1 MTFEDL
7 RREYAN
13 DRIGEGI
20 YRIVRDL
27 ASKIGR
33 RYPESIYNGGMSWDN
48 QSFDDL
54 CQEVVIDQLLGQNQ
68 IDYIFDQATST
79 ESVRRLLTMQV
90 KRALS
95 ARRKKSSIDRLLG
108 RISDLGTAGRLEK
121 AGNHSLQIYRPLG
134 STAHYTNLSDAQIN
148 ACASAV
154 SSIPRLASRLDSSR
168 ETMIYTRRHLETLI
182 NTIFT
187 VVPAV
192 SARDFERI
200 FKILLTPWDPEHII
214 IIDDE
219 GIMGPLAQ
227 DPIEHKEMIATATK
241 FAENLNHR
249 ERVTLVMKSQHSSDA
264 QIAAELKLS
273 RPTVAEL
280 KQTVLDRMK
289 ELMHGLPEDLLKIFM
304 GHFLERCTT
313 LLEEAALEEAAQ

>member
-20 YRIVRDL
+20 YMIVHDL
-27 ASKIGR
+27 AFKIGR

-54 CQEVVIDQLLGQNQ
+54 CQEVVTDQLLGQNQ

-90 KRALS
+90 KRALI
-95 ARRKKSSIDRLLG
+95 ARRKKSPIDRLLG

-168 ETMIYTRRHLETLI
+168 ETMIYTREHLETLI
-182 NTIFT
+182 NTVFT

-200 FKILLTPWDPEHII
+200 FEILLTPWCPAALVPIE
-214 IIDDE
+214 DE
-219 GIMGPLAQ
+219 SIPPGQPAQ
-227 DPIEHKEMIATATK
+227 DPIEEQEMIATATK

-249 ERVTLVMKSQHSSDA
+249 QRVVLVMKCQQFSDA

-280 KQTVLDRMK
+280 KQTGLDRMK
-289 ELMHGLPEDLLKIFM
+289 ELMHGLPEDLLRIFIE
-304 GHFLERCTT
+304 HFLKRCNT
-313 LLEEAALEEAAQ
+313 LLEEAAQ